1 MHAEVQKWLDR
12 GQFLDVQGNKIFY
25 IQEGSGEP
33 LLILHGYPYSSFEW
47 ASIWDELT
55 QKYKVVIFDLL
66 GMGFSDKPQNHTY
79 SFQEHAEIVNALLA
93 FLKINRVHILSH
105 DLGVSVGQ
113 ELIARNND
121 ADTEGYNPETSG
133 GNVFKIESITF
144 MNGGLFMDVYQP
156 RLIQKLLSQSPTFVG
171 KFISKNITKAMTNKS
186 VKALF
191 GLETQPSEAF
201 LDQQWEVLN
210 YKNGKSIA
218 YLIGRLVFEKN
229 KYQKR
234 WIEAMQTTAIP
245 MCLINGPC
253 DPNSGAHM
261 ANRYKELIPNPLIYT
276 LNENI
281 GHWPFLEDEKAVLTA
296 YFDFR
301 SKPQY

>member
-12 GQFLDVQGNKIFY
+12 GQFFDVRGNKIFY
-25 IQEGSGEP
+25 IQEGTGEP

-55 QKYKVVIFDLL
+55 KKYRVVIFDLL
-66 GMGFSDKPQNHTY
+66 GMGFSDKPQNHSY
-79 SFQEHAEIVNALLA
+79 SFQEHAEITNALSA
-93 FLKINRVHILSH
+93 FLKIDHVHILSH
-105 DLGVSVGQ
+105 DLGVSIGQ
-113 ELIARNND
+113 ELIAQNND
-121 ADTEGYNPETSG
+121 ADTEG
-133 GNVFKIESITF
+133 GNIFKIDSITF

-191 GLETQPSEAF
+191 GPDTQPSKAF
-201 LDQQWEVLN
+201 LDQQWEILN

-234 WIEAMQTTAIP
+234 WIEAMQTTTIP
-245 MCLINGPC
+245 MCLINGLF

-261 ANRYKELIPNPLIYT
+261 AKRYKELIPNPLIYT

-281 GHWPFLEDEKAVLTA
+281 GHWPFLEDEKTVLTA

-301 SKPQY
+301 DKIKRE

>member
-12 GQFLDVQGNKIFY
+12 GQFFDVRGNKIFY
-25 IQEGSGEP
+25 IQEGTGEP

-55 QKYKVVIFDLL
+55 KKYRVVIFDLL
-66 GMGFSDKPQNHTY
+66 GMGFSDKPQNHSY
-79 SFQEHAEIVNALLA
+79 SFQEHAEITNALLA
-93 FLKINRVHILSH
+93 FLKIDHVHILSH
-105 DLGVSVGQ
+105 DLGVSIGQ
-113 ELIARNND
+113 ELIAQNND
-121 ADTEGYNPETSG
+121 ADTEG
-133 GNVFKIESITF
+133 GNIFKIDSITF

-191 GLETQPSEAF
+191 GPDTQPSKAF
-201 LDQQWEVLN
+201 LDQQWEILN

-245 MCLINGPC
+245 MCLINGLF

-261 ANRYKELIPNPLIYT
+261 AKRYKELIPNPLIYT

-281 GHWPFLEDEKAVLTA
+281 GHWPFLEDEKTVLTA

-301 SKPQY
+301 DKIKRE

>member
-1 MHAEVQKWLDR
+1 MNQAVLGWKNK
-12 GQFLDVQGNKIFY
+12 GQCFNFQGHDIFY
-25 IQEGSGEP
+25 VQEGKGDN
-33 LLILHGYPYSSFEW
+33 LLILHGYPYNSFEW
-47 ASIWDELT
+47 ASIWGELT
-55 QKYKVVIFDLL
+55 KKYRVVVFDLL

-93 FLKINRVHILSH
+93 FLKINHAHILSH

-113 ELIARNND
+113 ELIARH
-121 ADTEGYNPETSG
+121 TEG
-133 GNVFKIESITF
+133 GNIFEIESITF

-171 KFISKNITKAMTNKS
+171 KSISKNITKAMTNKS

-201 LDQQWEVLN
+201 LDQQWEILN

-229 KYQKR
+229 KFQKR
-234 WIEAMQTTAIP
+234 WIEAMQTTTIP
-245 MCLINGPC
+245 MCLINGPS

-261 ANRYKELIPNPLIYT
+261 AKRYTELISNPILYI
-276 LNENI
+276 LEDNI
-281 GHWPFLEDEKAVLTA
+281 GHWPFLEDEKAVLNA

-301 SKPQY
+301 GKPQY

>member
-1 MHAEVQKWLDR
+1 MHTEVQKWLDR
-12 GQFLDVQGNKIFY
+12 GQFLEVRGNKIFY
-25 IQEGSGEP
+25 IQEGTGEP
-33 LLILHGYPYSSFEW
+33 ILILHGYPYSSFEW

-55 QKYKVVIFDLL
+55 KKHRVVIFDLL

-79 SFQEHAEIVNALLA
+79 SFQEHAEIVNALLT
-93 FLKINRVHILSH
+93 FLKIDHVHILSH

-113 ELIARNND
+113 ELIARNSD
-121 ADTEGYNPETSG
+121 ADTEGSNI
-133 GNVFKIESITF
+133 FKIESITF

-186 VKALF
+186 IKALF
-191 GLETQPSEAF
+191 GLETQPNEAF
-201 LDQQWEVLN
+201 LDQQWDILN

-229 KYQKR
+229 EFQKR

-245 MCLINGPC
+245 MCLINGPF

-281 GHWPFLEDEKAVLTA
+281 GHWPFLEDGKAVLAA

-301 SKPQY
+301 DKIKRE

>member
-113 ELIARNND
+113 ELIARNSG
-121 ADTEGYNPETSG
+121 ADTEG

-245 MCLINGPC
+245 LCLINGPF